1 MKLMTP
7 PPTTTWLYVLRAP
20 TVAAAMWPVGLWA
33 NKRKREGSILVATDG
48 GTSAHPT
55 ESRRARGRR
64 THRMIRGGAAAAA
77 TAERLLNSLR
87 LTT

>member
-7 PPTTTWLYVLRAP
+7 PPTTTRLYVLRAP
-20 TVAAAMWPVGLWA
+20 TVGLWA

-77 TAERLLNSLR
+77 ASAERLLNSLR